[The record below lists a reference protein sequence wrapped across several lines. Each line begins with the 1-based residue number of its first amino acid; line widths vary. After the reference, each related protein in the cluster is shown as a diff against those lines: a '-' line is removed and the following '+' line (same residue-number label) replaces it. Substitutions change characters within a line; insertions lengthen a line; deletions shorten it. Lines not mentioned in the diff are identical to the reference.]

1 MISLL
6 LQNKDPAKRKEEKL
20 INSEIIKTA
29 NLLFGAFEPYFM
41 WDYISRTFDIVTRH
55 SSSRDRDSGVPSSDG
70 SIEKVTSK
78 VTLIELCKLIE
89 FLLDKVALVS
99 RS

>member
-1 MISLL
+1 M
-6 LQNKDPAKRKEEKL
+6 KDFAKRKEEKA

-41 WDYISRTFDIVTRH
+41 WDFLARTFEAVASLSTKN
-55 SSSRDRDSGVPSSDG
+55 DSGVSLAENSRD
-70 SIEKVTSK
+70 KVPTNVSL
-78 VTLIELCKLIE
+78 VELSRLVE

-99 RS
+99 